1 MLKTK
6 NRVWC
11 RSQRRATLSTQNDP
25 PGASP
30 SALCVCVESQ
40 MMAVLSSGE
49 RHYLLKGHF
58 DTLPV
63 IQSRVVR
70 IYISSGLYGNI
81 TAPRLYRAS
90 ILGPRCCNT
99 LAAASLWRRQ
109 ITDCD
114 RRDRRTDGH

>member
-1 MLKTK
+1 
-6 NRVWC
+6 
-11 RSQRRATLSTQNDP
+11 
-25 PGASP
+25 
-30 SALCVCVESQ
+30 

-81 TAPRLYRAS
+81 TAPRLCIEPRSSDRAAVIRWPLLRS
-90 ILGPRCCNT
+90 GAGRLPTAIDGT
-99 LAAASLWRRQ
+99 
-109 ITDCD
+109 
-114 RRDRRTDGH
+114 DRRTDGH